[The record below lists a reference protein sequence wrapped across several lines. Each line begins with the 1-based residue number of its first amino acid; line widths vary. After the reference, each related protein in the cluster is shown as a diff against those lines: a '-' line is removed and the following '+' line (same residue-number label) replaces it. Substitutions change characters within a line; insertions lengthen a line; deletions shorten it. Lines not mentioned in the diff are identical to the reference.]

1 MPFGDLANGLENF
14 LATNAFTDELCVFI
28 HVPKTA
34 GSSLGTELARMRK
47 PYVNIHRR
55 YFYGDTVTFSRI
67 EDEIDDVIH
76 DGAIARARA
85 CSGHFNW
92 MQAAPIRAARPDAR
106 FITFLRDPVARVIS
120 DYRYSRTPSHP
131 TYEQTIARFPTIEHY
146 IAAPETRD
154 KMARFLMPP
163 DVITRDQIDAF
174 VSANYAFIGLVERY
188 PLSFNILSRLL
199 GHDRQPAEH
208 KRKTEDVEGNVV
220 ALTPELRS
228 AIAAH
233 NPRDHALY
241 DITRV
246 RLEAVAASLPTP

>member
-1 MPFGDLANGLENF
+1 MPFGDLSQGLDRFIEN
-14 LATNAFTDELCVFI
+14 NAFTDELCVFI

-55 YFYGDTVTFSRI
+55 YFYGDTITFSRI
-67 EDEIDDVIH
+67 EDEIDDAIH

-92 MQAAPIRAARPDAR
+92 THAAPIRAARPDAR

-131 TYEQTIARFPTIEHY
+131 TYAQTIARFPTIEDY

-154 KMARFLMPP
+154 KMARFLMPA
-163 DVITRDQIDAF
+163 DVISRDQIDAF

-208 KRKTEDVEGNVV
+208 KRKTEDIETNAV
-220 ALTPELRS
+220 AMTPELRS
-228 AIAAH
+228 VIAAH
-233 NPRDHALY
+233 NPRDQALY
-241 DITRV
+241 DIAHA
-246 RLEAVAASLPTP
+246 RLEAVAAELPKP